1 VRGHGRVGDGQ
12 RPDAASLP
20 PDLTRRLIVAALVVV
35 AFVVGIIA
43 GGQMDP
49 IPDTVNDVFGAKGQD
64 ATSQAIDIIH
74 DDYFHTVD
82 NKDLENASI
91 GSIIAHIK
99 KRYNDRFSHY
109 FTPSEYDQFKQG
121 SSLSGVGIAVNQVP
135 EGLRVATVYKHTPAR
150 DGGIQPGEIITGVN
164 GHSIAGKDANLVTN
178 QIRGPA
184 GTKVTLT
191 VKSRDGKSREVT
203 LTRAQVDI
211 PQVTGRIETI
221 NGKKVGYVRLA
232 GFFPGAH
239 GELRKEVENLY
250 ARGAQG
256 LILDLRGNGG
266 GLLTEGVLVSII
278 FVPNGVIVS
287 THGRTQ
293 NTRTF
298 DATGDALPKHP
309 MVVLINGDTASASE
323 IVTAALE
330 QSGTAKVVGTT
341 SFGKG
346 TFQEVIPLNNGGAL
360 DLTVGQYLTRN
371 GTSINDVGIPPQV
384 KAKDNP
390 DTKPDEGLNKALQV
404 LAPSL

>member
-1 VRGHGRVGDGQ
+1 MSRK
-12 RPDAASLP
+12 
-20 PDLTRRLIVAALVVV
+20 LIVAALVAI
-35 AFVVGIIA
+35 AFVVGIVA
-43 GGQMDP
+43 GGQVDA
-49 IPDTVNDVFGAKGQD
+49 IRNGVNDVFGNKSQD
-64 ATSQAIDIIH
+64 ATSQAIDVIH

-82 NKDLENASI
+82 NNDLENASVA
-91 GSIIAHIK
+91 SIIAHIK
-99 KRYNDRFSHY
+99 RRYHDRFSHY
-109 FTPSEYDQFKQG
+109 FTKSEYDRFKQG
-121 SSLSGVGIAVNQVP
+121 SSLSGVGIAVNEVP
-135 EGLRVATVYKHTPAR
+135 QGLRVATVYKNTPAR
-150 DGGIQPGEIITGVN
+150 EARIEPGEVITAVN
-164 GHSIAGKDANLVTN
+164 GHSIAGKDANVVTN
-178 QIRGPA
+178 EIRGPA

-191 VKSRDGKSREVT
+191 VMSRDGHPREVT
-203 LTRAQVDI
+203 LTRREVEI
-211 PQVTGRIETI
+211 PQVTGRIETV

-239 GELRKEVENLY
+239 AELRKEVERLY
-250 ARGAQG
+250 QQGAQG

-266 GLLTEGVLVSII
+266 GLLTEAVLVSSI

-293 NTRTF
+293 DTRTF
-298 DATGDALPKHP
+298 DATGDSIPKHP

-390 DTKPDEGLNKALQV
+390 STKPDEGLNRALQV
-404 LAPSL
+404 LAPQL